1 MKVVHFCCFYFVVQ
15 RFISNQSM
23 NLNFAIPIFRHCT
36 YFETKISNQAAEL
49 VVHCTRVVGVKS
61 LGKMRG
67 MTRLMDLLFFDK
79 GRIDKKKS
87 NTMHTRFT
95 SRFVAAVR
103 RAAAAAVRI
112 AAAKDRRAAFADRF
126 HHAPSTI
133 AKECNYLQYDI
144 SQIRWSNDR
153 G

>member
-1 MKVVHFCCFYFVVQ
+1 
-15 RFISNQSM
+15 
-23 NLNFAIPIFRHCT
+23 
-36 YFETKISNQAAEL
+36 
-49 VVHCTRVVGVKS
+49 
-61 LGKMRG
+61 
-67 MTRLMDLLFFDK
+67 
-79 GRIDKKKS
+79 
-87 NTMHTRFT
+87 MHTRFT

-103 RAAAAAVRI
+103 RAAAAVRI
-112 AAAKDRRAAFADRF
+112 AAAVRRAAVSDRF

>member
-1 MKVVHFCCFYFVVQ
+1 
-15 RFISNQSM
+15 M

-79 GRIDKKKS
+79 GRIDKKKIKYNAHALYVPLPLYELPPPS
-87 NTMHTRFT
+87 AAPSLLIDFTMHQ
-95 SRFVAAVR
+95 V
-103 RAAAAAVRI
+103 
-112 AAAKDRRAAFADRF
+112 
-126 HHAPSTI
+126 
-133 AKECNYLQYDI
+133 L
-144 SQIRWSNDR
+144 
-153 G
+153 

>member
-1 MKVVHFCCFYFVVQ
+1 
-15 RFISNQSM
+15 
-23 NLNFAIPIFRHCT
+23 
-36 YFETKISNQAAEL
+36 
-49 VVHCTRVVGVKS
+49 
-61 LGKMRG
+61 

-95 SRFVAAVR
+95 SRFVAAVC
-103 RAAAAAVRI
+103 RAAAACS
-112 AAAKDRRAAFADRF
+112 AAFADRF

-133 AKECNYLQYDI
+133 AKECNYLHYDI

>member
-1 MKVVHFCCFYFVVQ
+1 MH
-15 RFISNQSM
+15 
-23 NLNFAIPIFRHCT
+23 LNFGARIKCQPIQILKHCT
-36 YFETKISNQAAEL
+36 LKQRSVSKHTNFNQAAEL

-87 NTMHTRFT
+87 NTMHTRYT

-103 RAAAAAVRI
+103 RAAAAVCTNCRRRPPC
-112 AAAKDRRAAFADRF
+112 AAPRLLIDFTM
-126 HHAPSTI
+126 HQV
-133 AKECNYLQYDI
+133 L
-144 SQIRWSNDR
+144 
-153 G
+153 

>member
-79 GRIDKKKS
+79 GRIDKK
-87 NTMHTRFT
+87 NQIQCTRALRPVSLPLF
-95 SRFVAAVR
+95 AAPPPLSVPI
-103 RAAAAAVRI
+103 AAAV
-112 AAAKDRRAAFADRF
+112 RRAAFADRF

-133 AKECNYLQYDI
+133 AKECNYLHYDI

>member
-1 MKVVHFCCFYFVVQ
+1 
-15 RFISNQSM
+15 
-23 NLNFAIPIFRHCT
+23 
-36 YFETKISNQAAEL
+36 
-49 VVHCTRVVGVKS
+49 
-61 LGKMRG
+61 MRG

-103 RAAAAAVRI
+103 IAAAVR
-112 AAAKDRRAAFADRF
+112 RVAFADRF

-133 AKECNYLQYDI
+133 AKECNYLHYDI